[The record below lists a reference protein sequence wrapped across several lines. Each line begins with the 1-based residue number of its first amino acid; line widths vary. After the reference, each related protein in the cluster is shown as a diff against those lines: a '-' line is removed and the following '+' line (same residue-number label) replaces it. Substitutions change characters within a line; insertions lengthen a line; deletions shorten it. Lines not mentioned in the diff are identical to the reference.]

1 MIRIDKDYYKK
12 VMLIAVPIMIQNGIT
27 NFVNMLDNIMVG
39 KIGTEQMTGVS
50 IINQMMLVYNLMI
63 FGGMAGIGIYTA
75 QYAGKKDNE
84 GIRITVRMKI
94 ILAAILSAIGLI
106 IFLTNGVSLASLWL
120 TGKEG
125 GVDRV
130 LTMEAA
136 RQYLLIICVG
146 LIPFALSQI
155 CSGTLRENGETV
167 VPMIAGIVAV
177 VVNLTGNYVLIYG
190 KFGAPVLGVAGAAIA
205 TVLSR
210 FIELMYVLIWMMK
223 NTSKYPFL
231 VGIFAKFY
239 IPLDLAKSI
248 MIKAFP
254 LLLNETLWS
263 LGQTT
268 LSQQYSTLGSNVVAA
283 FNISSTISNVFNIAF
298 IAMGESIA
306 VLLGQ
311 ELGTGKLGNVKKN
324 ANRLA
329 VFSIILCL
337 ISGTGLFLISPFFP
351 HIYNTGNDIRKIA
364 TGLIRI
370 SAVFMP
376 VYAYENAS
384 YFTLRSGGKT
394 WITFFFDCGFVWVC
408 SIPAAF
414 LLTRFSGFG
423 IIEVY
428 VLVQLADLI
437 KAAIGY
443 FMVRSGIWIQNLAR
457 EI

>member
-223 NTSKYPFL
+223 NTSK
-231 VGIFAKFY
+231 
-239 IPLDLAKSI
+239 LD
-248 MIKAFP
+248 
-254 LLLNETLWS
+254 
-263 LGQTT
+263 
-268 LSQQYSTLGSNVVAA
+268 
-283 FNISSTISNVFNIAF
+283 
-298 IAMGESIA
+298 
-306 VLLGQ
+306 
-311 ELGTGKLGNVKKN
+311 
-324 ANRLA
+324 
-329 VFSIILCL
+329 
-337 ISGTGLFLISPFFP
+337 
-351 HIYNTGNDIRKIA
+351 
-364 TGLIRI
+364 
-370 SAVFMP
+370 
-376 VYAYENAS
+376 
-384 YFTLRSGGKT
+384 
-394 WITFFFDCGFVWVC
+394 
-408 SIPAAF
+408 
-414 LLTRFSGFG
+414 
-423 IIEVY
+423 
-428 VLVQLADLI
+428 
-437 KAAIGY
+437 
-443 FMVRSGIWIQNLAR
+443 
-457 EI
+457 